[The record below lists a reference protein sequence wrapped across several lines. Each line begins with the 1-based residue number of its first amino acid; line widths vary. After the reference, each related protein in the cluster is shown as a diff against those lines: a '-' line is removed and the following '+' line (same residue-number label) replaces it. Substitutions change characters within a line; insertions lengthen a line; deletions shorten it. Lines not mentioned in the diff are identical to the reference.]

1 MKEDRTKAEVLPY
14 EKFELLGP
22 SSLSDAELLA
32 IIIRTGTREKSP
44 VELGHQILG
53 LGSENGQWAGILS
66 LEHLTLEELMA
77 VKGIGKVKAIRLK
90 CVTEFSKRI
99 VRQGFGSGV
108 CFQTPAIIAE
118 YYMEQ
123 LRHLEEEQILLVM
136 TNNKNQ
142 LLKDC
147 IISKGTVNMSVISPR
162 EVFLTAFK
170 MRAVHIILVHNHPSG
185 DPIPSKED
193 FELTQR
199 IHEAGQLLNIPLVD
213 HIIIGDN
220 SYISFKE
227 LGYL

>member
-32 IIIRTGTREKSP
+32 IIIRTGTKEKSP
-44 VELGHQILG
+44 IELGHQILG

>member
-32 IIIRTGTREKSP
+32 IIIRTGTKEKSP

-99 VRQGFGSGV
+99 VRQGFGNGV

-185 DPIPSKED
+185 DPIPSRED

>member
-1 MKEDRTKAEVLPY
+1 MKEDKIIEEVMPY
-14 EKFELLGP
+14 EKFELFGP
-22 SSLSDAELLA
+22 SSLTDAELLA
-32 IIIRTGTREKSP
+32 IIIRTGTKEMSP
-44 VELGHQILG
+44 TQLGQQVLSI
-53 LGSENGQWAGILS
+53 GSQNGQWKGILS
-66 LEHLTLEELMA
+66 LEHLSLEELMA

-99 VRQGFGSGV
+99 VKQTFGNAVRFES
-108 CFQTPAIIAE
+108 PAVIAE

-147 IISKGTVNMSVISPR
+147 IISKGTVNMSVLSPR

-170 MRAVHIILVHNHPSG
+170 MRAVHIILIHNHPSG

-193 FELTQR
+193 FELTKR
-199 IHEAGQLLNIPLVD
+199 IHEAGKLMNIPLVD

>member
-32 IIIRTGTREKSP
+32 IIIRTGTKEKSP

>member
-32 IIIRTGTREKSP
+32 IIIRTGTKEKSP

-170 MRAVHIILVHNHPSG
+170 MRAVHIILIHNHPSG

-193 FELTQR
+193 LELTQR

>member
-32 IIIRTGTREKSP
+32 IIIRTGTKEKSP

-142 LLKDC
+142 LLKDS

-193 FELTQR
+193 FEVTQR